1 MVGRTCFTTFES
13 NDCSKRTFFRC
24 SLVSSGRK
32 TVTTTE
38 QMLDEMCA
46 TLGGRAAEQV
56 IFNNISTGALSDLE
70 TVTKRAQA
78 MVTIY
83 GLSPNIGNISY
94 YDSSGQSEY
103 SFGKPYSEETAKKID
118 AEIKGIIE
126 NQYDRAVKNSY

>member
-1 MVGRTCFTTFES
+1 
-13 NDCSKRTFFRC
+13 
-24 SLVSSGRK
+24 
-32 TVTTTE
+32 
-38 QMLDEMCA
+38 MCA

-70 TVTKRAQA
+70 RVTKRAQA

-118 AEIKGIIE
+118 IEIKGIIE
-126 NQYDRAVKNSY
+126 NQYERAVRF